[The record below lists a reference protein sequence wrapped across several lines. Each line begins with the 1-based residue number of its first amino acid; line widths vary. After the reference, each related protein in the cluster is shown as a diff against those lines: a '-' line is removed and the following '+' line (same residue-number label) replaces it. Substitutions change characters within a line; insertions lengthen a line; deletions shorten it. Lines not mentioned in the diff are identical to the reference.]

1 MFRNSANCTKY
12 AFILV
17 GLKHMSNGR
26 IIITKILYIAAVLKI
41 YLVVLTEKNI
51 LLLFYVIYL
60 HCVCIIRTVLFQFF
74 FFFSFFFCEM
84 NSLHFLPCVKACYSL
99 PYSFVC
105 AFLLLHWWHNTFFSG
120 CYHNIWSTVFV
131 RGCNVHGTDH
141 ELCYFSTFA
150 ACIRSLQWHWFIKY
164 TTFFF
169 LLW

>member
-1 MFRNSANCTKY
+1 MNCTKY

-74 FFFSFFFCEM
+74 SFFLFSSVKWILCIFYRVLKRVIHCHTHLFVHFYSCIDGITHFFPDVITISEVLCLWEAVTFMGQTM
-84 NSLHFLPCVKACYSL
+84 NSVT
-99 PYSFVC
+99 
-105 AFLLLHWWHNTFFSG
+105 FLLLLHVYVAYNDI
-120 CYHNIWSTVFV
+120 YLYNIPRSF
-131 RGCNVHGTDH
+131 
-141 ELCYFSTFA
+141 LCV
-150 ACIRSLQWHWFIKY
+150 W
-164 TTFFF
+164 
-169 LLW
+169 